1 MLLILAL
8 FQVKEGGPV
17 VQGMIEREGKSIK
30 QVLWSGTTLVFTYV
44 THSLYCIYCVATYK
58 YKSGREVYVNDMV
71 SLCLYEDSLFTCAL
85 YHLCVDVII

>member
-1 MLLILAL
+1 MLILAL

-71 SLCLYEDSLFTCAL
+71 CASMRTHCLPVLYTTCVL
-85 YHLCVDVII
+85 M